1 MNFSPLQKVSLTK
14 KKKKKFVPKRELK
27 QLLSPDLEVVFMQR
41 KFVPCPSVLNR
52 LRGSVWPED
61 LFGLFQAERRRN
73 SRWIPYEFKWIWF
86 AERGGSRQRIWR
98 KLNFVPSFEIFRR
111 RTCHCKKK
119 MEDWSPLCIYIY
131 IHTHVF
137 QMMER
142 WGKITVKN
150 AAVWKVESIALG

>member
-1 MNFSPLQKVSLTK
+1 MNFSPLQKFSPQ

-52 LRGSVWPED
+52 LRGTVWPED

-119 MEDWSPLCIYIY
+119 AEDWSLLHIYIY
-131 IHTHVF
+131 THVF
-137 QMMER
+137 QMMVD
-142 WGKITVKN
+142 GKVGKN
-150 AAVWKVESIALG
+150 NG

>member
-1 MNFSPLQKVSLTK
+1 MNFSPLQKFSLQK
-14 KKKKKFVPKRELK
+14 KKEKRKKKKFVPKRELK

-41 KFVPCPSVLNR
+41 KFVPCPNVLNR

-119 MEDWSPLCIYIY
+119 AEDWSLLYIYTYIYIY
-131 IHTHVF
+131 THVF
-137 QMMER
+137 QMMVD
-142 WGKITVKN
+142 GKVGKN
-150 AAVWKVESIALG
+150 NG